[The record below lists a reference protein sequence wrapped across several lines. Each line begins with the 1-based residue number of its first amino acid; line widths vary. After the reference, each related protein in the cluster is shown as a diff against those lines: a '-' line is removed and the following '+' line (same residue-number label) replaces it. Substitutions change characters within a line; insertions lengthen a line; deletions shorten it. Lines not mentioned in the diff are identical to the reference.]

1 MDKYELIEVLRAAA
15 DGIERRDSSKEL
27 KVKLDSYKKLCYI
40 LLRSV
45 ARKIT
50 FSQRIGTANR
60 DRILEDLSEI
70 SNIKELDPLL
80 ERNIDE
86 TFRAITGGDEPPKDM

>member
-15 DGIERRDSSKEL
+15 DGIEKRDSSKEL

-45 ARKIT
+45 AREIA
-50 FSQRIGTANR
+50 FSQSIGTVKAE
-60 DRILEDLSEI
+60 RIIEKLSVI
-70 SNIKELDPLL
+70 SNIKELNPV
-80 ERNIDE
+80 IDE
-86 TFRAITGGDEPPKDM
+86 AFRAITGGDEPPKDDM